1 MKPGNVAE
9 RDSAADSTSARAV
22 APQAAILFDKFHV
35 MRHLGEALDRARKH
49 EYARLGGKSRTFI
62 KGQKY
67 VAAFLLMFG
76 ILILQFDGLL
86 VPGILL
92 LEIPLA
98 VTGGT
103 IALILSGVGSMPS
116 ASSDS

>member
-1 MKPGNVAE
+1 VIQRRAYGL
-9 RDSAADSTSARAV
+9 RDT
-22 APQAAILFDKFHV
+22 
-35 MRHLGEALDRARKH
+35 
-49 EYARLGGKSRTFI
+49 EYLRLGLVI
-62 KGQKY
+62 AV

-116 ASSDS
+116 PSSDSWSSPSAACPLLPDPNCRPVRV